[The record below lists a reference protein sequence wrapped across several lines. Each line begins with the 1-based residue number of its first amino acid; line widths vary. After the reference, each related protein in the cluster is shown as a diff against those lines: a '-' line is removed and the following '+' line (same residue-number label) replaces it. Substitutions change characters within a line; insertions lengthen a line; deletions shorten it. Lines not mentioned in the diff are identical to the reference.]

1 MTLMLRDPA
10 NNRHM
15 REHIAHLAARLMAVD
30 GIDDFALA
38 KRKAA
43 RQAGAQSTRNLPD
56 NDEIAS
62 ALRTYQTLYQP
73 DEQRERLRQ
82 LRIDARTMMEL
93 LAGFDPY
100 LSGTV
105 ASGIA
110 GKYSTIH
117 LLLFTDSVKDVE
129 LFLLGRSLQ
138 YRTGD
143 RRVHIGQDFR
153 DVPTFNICNENAD
166 FTISVFTRRDLRAPI
181 RYSPD
186 GRPLERIGI
195 DWLNAALAEQRSGQV

>member
-1 MTLMLRDPA
+1 MTLMPRDRA

-15 REHIAHLAARLMAVD
+15 RERIAHLAARLMAVD

-43 RQAGAQSTRNLPD
+43 RQAGAESTRNLPD

-62 ALRTYQTLYQP
+62 ALRAYQTLYQP

-82 LRIDARTMMEL
+82 LRIEARAMMEL

-129 LFLLGRSLQ
+129 LFLLARSLQ

-153 DVPTFNICNENAD
+153 DVPTFSICNENAD

-186 GRPLERIGI
+186 GRLLERIGI
-195 DWLNAALAEQRSGQV
+195 DWLDAALAKQRSGQV

>member
-1 MTLMLRDPA
+1 MTPMPRDSS

-30 GIDDFALA
+30 GIDDYALA

-43 RQAGAQSTRNLPD
+43 REAGAQSTRNLPN

-73 DEQRERLRQ
+73 DDQRKRLRQ
-82 LRIDARTMMEL
+82 LRTEARNMMEL

-105 ASGIA
+105 ASGLA
-110 GKYSTIH
+110 GKYSTIN
-117 LLLFTDSVKDVE
+117 LLLFTDSAKDVE
-129 LFLLGRSLQ
+129 LFLLDRRLE
-138 YRTGD
+138 YRNSE
-143 RRVHIGQDFR
+143 RRVHIGQHFH
-153 DVPTFNICNENAD
+153 DVPNFNISNENAD
-166 FTISVFTRRDLRAPI
+166 FTINVFTRRDLRAPI
-181 RYSPD
+181 RSAPD

-195 DWLNAALAEQRSGQV
+195 DWLNAALAE